1 MSLVRSVSIVEV
13 SMAARTEALDYHRIT
28 HLRDRFT
35 EGNTLSKPSTA
46 HCIALRRSCLCM
58 VGYGREDLAA
68 GLCTLPTGGEGL
80 G

>member
-1 MSLVRSVSIVEV
+1 MVEV
-13 SMAARTEALDYHRIT
+13 SMAASTEALDYHRIT

-35 EGNTLSKPSTA
+35 EGSTLSKPSTA
-46 HCIALRRSCLCM
+46 HCIALRRSCLRM
-58 VGYGREDLAA
+58 VGYSREDLVA